1 MPEGGPYPTPIQG
14 PASVPFGTGT
24 GVRPSGTGREGVV
37 RPLAFAA
44 ALLAAAP
51 LGATAQ
57 IACLPPEEPYPYEPP
72 RDEPELR
79 ALINEQYE
87 AYVLDVE
94 AYLICLR
101 GESDRASREA
111 REVIARWVRH
121 FGDEAALRLPQ
132 EDAE

>member
-1 MPEGGPYPTPIQG
+1 MRSRSEVAR
-14 PASVPFGTGT
+14 PASSRSP
-24 GVRPSGTGREGVV
+24 
-37 RPLAFAA
+37 
-44 ALLAAAP
+44 AP
-51 LGATAQ
+51 
-57 IACLPPEEPYPYEPP
+57 ISRHLPIKVIPYPYEPP
-72 RDEPELR
+72 RDDPELR
-79 ALINEQYE
+79 AIIAEQYE

-111 REVIARWVRH
+111 REVIACWVRH

>member
-1 MPEGGPYPTPIQG
+1 M
-14 PASVPFGTGT
+14 
-24 GVRPSGTGREGVV
+24 V

-57 IACLPPEEPYPYEPP
+57 IACLPPEEPYPYEPL
-72 RDEPELR
+72 RDDSELR
-79 ALINEQYE
+79 AIIAEQYE
-87 AYVLDVE
+87 AYVYEAE
-94 AYLICLR
+94 AYLNCLR

-121 FGDEAALRLPQ
+121 FGEEAALRLPQ
-132 EDAE
+132 ENAEDDD